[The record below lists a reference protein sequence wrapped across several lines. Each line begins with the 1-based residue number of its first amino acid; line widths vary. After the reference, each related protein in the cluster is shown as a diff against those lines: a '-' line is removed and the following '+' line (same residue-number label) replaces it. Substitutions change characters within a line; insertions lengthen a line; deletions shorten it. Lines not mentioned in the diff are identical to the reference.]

1 MDTHGHDC
9 KVLFVVYT
17 LACVLLRF
25 ITLHFVNFVHY
36 IWIFVYYHY
45 YHYCVVASS

>member
-17 LACVLLRF
+17 LAHVLLCF
-25 ITLHFVNFVHY
+25 IM
-36 IWIFVYYHY
+36 YHY
-45 YHYCVVASS
+45 VNLIQYSKTFIHCHHYHYCVVPSS